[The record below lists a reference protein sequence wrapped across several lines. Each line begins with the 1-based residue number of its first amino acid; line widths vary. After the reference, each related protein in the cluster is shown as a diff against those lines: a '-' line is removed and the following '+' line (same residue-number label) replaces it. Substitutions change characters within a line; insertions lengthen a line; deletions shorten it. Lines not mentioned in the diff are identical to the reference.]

1 MKILRRKQNPKLHL
15 VFGTM
20 SDLTRGN
27 GRVLVTAVQARNRL
41 GLSEGGFRLLTGR
54 GELLPVAQLGKA
66 ELYLLEDVEAVA
78 AQRAP

>member
-1 MKILRRKQNPKLHL
+1 MAPSKTRMRCLRASRKFCGISW
-15 VFGTM
+15 VFYHKV
-20 SDLTRGN
+20 R
-27 GRVLVTAVQARNRL
+27 